1 MDVCVCVC
9 RWRCW
14 RQVHLKWCWFISPAC
29 LTAKATRCSS
39 STAASFNA
47 RPAPLYVR
55 HSAGLVLVLES
66 SFVRLWLVHREI
78 ESMFKSVRC
87 LFRRQVHRLNSYL
100 AMVAFSCDQIGPG
113 CHLKHCHNRYFL
125 KCKSML
131 TVMMQHQWLH
141 LRGNVRGIM
150 FPFRFRR
157 GNAVPLI
164 YRPLWVHAGVT
175 VNHAFCIN
183 CNLKWSVL

>member
-1 MDVCVCVC
+1 MCVFAGDAIEGRYIWSDVGSSRLPLWQQKQHDAV
-9 RWRCW
+9 
-14 RQVHLKWCWFISPAC
+14 RQRQHLSTHVQHPC
-29 LTAKATRCSS
+29 TYVTRPD
-39 STAASFNA
+39 T
-47 RPAPLYVR
+47 
-55 HSAGLVLVLES
+55 VLVLES